1 MLFVLL
7 ASRDMDAEADL
18 RHTAAM
24 QTSGRIG
31 SQKMVNR
38 LFEQWKRGAAVA
50 ALVAIGL
57 LPGAVAGAVA
67 MLLGEILLSETAGV
81 FAGVLAF
88 ATVGPWGLGQPVIG
102 RQIGGLIRPS
112 G

>member
-1 MLFVLL
+1 
-7 ASRDMDAEADL
+7 MDGEEAL
-18 RHTAAM
+18 GHTAGM

-31 SQKMVNR
+31 SHKMVNR
-38 LFEQWKRGAAVA
+38 PFEQWKRGAAVA

-67 MLLGEILLSETAGV
+67 MLVGESLLSESAGV

-102 RQIGGLIRPS
+102 RQISGLVRKGS
-112 G
+112 